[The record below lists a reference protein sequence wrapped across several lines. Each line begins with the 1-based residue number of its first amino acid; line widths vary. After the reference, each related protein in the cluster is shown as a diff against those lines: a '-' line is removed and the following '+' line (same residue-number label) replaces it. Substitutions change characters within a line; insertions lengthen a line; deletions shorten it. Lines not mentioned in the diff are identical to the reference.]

1 MATYIQGLTDYIPQ
15 IQPFKPDYNFLSN
28 VLQTRQGKYDANYNQ
43 LSSVYTS
50 LFNAPMSRES
60 DIKRK
65 DEFFKNIDQNIKKIS
80 GLDLSLQQNV
90 DAASKVFQPF
100 YDDKNMVNDMV
111 KTRQIQNGLEAHE
124 RFKNCLDPK
133 KCGDLQAWNEGLQ
146 EIQYKAEEFKKT
158 TDEEAL
164 NFSIPEYT
172 PFLNW
177 KKEAIKG
184 AAALKYDVTQDR
196 NTGQWI
202 VSDTNG
208 VLVKGGL
215 YSIYQSMYGDDP
227 RVQANYDTKAYVKRK
242 STVAGMIPQYGSEEA
257 AEKAYINDVIANS
270 TKRVTK
276 LQNRFFGYSEAVE
289 QKATVLQQKKDSIGL
304 IPDEED
310 NLIDVLQIDESLK
323 KVNDVL
329 ETTNNKINNDADNTD
344 IRTLRA
350 RADAATAF
358 ELNQADIMDLAS
370 TMSMRGAKSQ
380 IKMANPYTLAK
391 TTSDLSL
398 RNALTLAEYN
408 RTTGLLNISAK
419 HAADLDK
426 YNFEHGI
433 KSGAI
438 TTKPTVM
445 EDASWETYSQDPT
458 KSIEQDQAVGRDFK
472 QKQVNSSE
480 DFIFNAFKTAKL
492 AASTNNAS
500 AKNYLNS
507 TFGYN
512 WAKFTT
518 KQDLVNYLKSK
529 RKGSVDVFNTTITAL
544 DQSKNPH
551 DDLAWAKPLLNNGK
565 GSAIMNIKILGQ
577 AAEGS
582 AEHIA
587 SVNKGIV
594 KSLKGQA
601 GVGGKNYIL
610 YNADLLL
617 TSDGYLNSN
626 KEEFIA
632 KYNQRYGGKGGDAED
647 VYDELYPKFVETYRT
662 TKGASLSQGF
672 DKSGT
677 GTYTGRALK
686 YTNLSPSKPQDPGL
700 TNAISLLTDL
710 SNTNNFNA
718 VNGLPYEEN
727 IKNVDADKS
736 QAIKNLLPEIL
747 SDISTTDKKK
757 ANLSFD
763 LIESPVAGNNPDLS
777 SVTLRFNSAYMAKF
791 VGTKANP
798 KALYAYKDE
807 IADGNLTFFYNNKE
821 VQTTTTNSLQ
831 ANPLTT
837 ILKTKGVSFDHWPKG
852 GKTVTTYDESNGM
865 FNAVRQRYV
874 YDPRTFKGHLSAP
887 EITQMS
893 LAEFNSFYENEMDN
907 LERQEKA
914 NIKWEQEHL
923 APYYKN
929 KQPK

>member
-15 IQPFKPDYNFLSN
+15 IQPFRPDYNFLSN
-28 VLQTRQGKYDANYNQ
+28 VLQTRQSKYDANYNQ

-50 LFNAPMSRES
+50 LFNAPMSRDS

-111 KTRQIQNGLEAHE
+111 KTRQIQNGLDAHE
-124 RFKNCLDPK
+124 RYKNCNDPK
-133 KCGDLQAWNEGLQ
+133 KCGELQAWNEGLQ
-146 EIQYKAEEFKKT
+146 EIQFKADEFRKT
-158 TDEEAL
+158 TDDEAL

-177 KKEAIKG
+177 KKDAIKA

-196 NTGQWI
+196 DTGQWI

-215 YSIYQSMYGDDP
+215 ASIYQSMYGDDP

-242 STVAGMIPQYGSEEA
+242 NTVASMIPQYGSEEA
-257 AEKAYINDVIANS
+257 AEKVYINDVIANS

-276 LQNRFFGYSEAVE
+276 LQNQFYGYSEAVA
-289 QKATVLQQKKDSIGL
+289 QKATVLKQKKDSIGL

-310 NLIDVLQIDESLK
+310 NLIDVLQIDESLN
-323 KVNDVL
+323 KVTDAL
-329 ETTNNKINNDADNTD
+329 ETTHNKINNNTD
-344 IRTLRA
+344 STDLRTLRA

-358 ELNQADIMDLAS
+358 ELTQADIIDLAS
-370 TMSMRGAKSQ
+370 TMSMRGAKSE
-380 IKMANPYTLAK
+380 IKMANPFALAK

-398 RNALTLAEYN
+398 RNSLTLAEYN

-426 YNFEHGI
+426 YNVEHGI

-438 TTKPTVM
+438 TTKPIVM
-445 EDASWETYSQDPT
+445 EDAAWETYSQDPT
-458 KSIEQDQAVGRDFK
+458 KTIEQDQAIGKDFK
-472 QKQVNSSE
+472 QKQVESSD
-480 DFIFNAFKTAKL
+480 DFIFNTFKTAKL

-500 AKNYLNS
+500 AKNYLNT
-507 TFGYN
+507 TFGAN
-512 WAKFTT
+512 WSKFTT
-518 KQDLVNYLKSK
+518 KDDLINYFKSK
-529 RKGSVDVFNTTITAL
+529 HKGSVDVFNTTITAL
-544 DQSKNPH
+544 DQSKNPQ
-551 DDLAWAKPLLNNGK
+551 DDLTWAKPLLNNGK
-565 GSAIMNIKILGQ
+565 GSAIMNIKLLGQ

-587 SVNKGIV
+587 NVNKGIV
-594 KSLKGQA
+594 KSLKGQS

-632 KYNQRYGGKGGDAED
+632 KYNQRYGDSGGEGGD
-647 VYDELYPKFVETYRT
+647 VFDEIYPKFVETYRT
-662 TKGASLSQGF
+662 TKGASLSQGY
-672 DKSGT
+672 DLSGT
-677 GTYTGRALK
+677 GKHTAHALK
-686 YTNLSPSKPQDPGL
+686 YSNLSPSKPQDPGL
-700 TNAISLLTDL
+700 TNAIGLLTDL
-710 SNTNNFNA
+710 SNTNNFSA
-718 VNGLPYEEN
+718 VNGLPYEDN
-727 IKNVDADKS
+727 IKSVDAAKS

-747 SDISTTDKKK
+747 SDISSTDKKH
-757 ANLSFD
+757 AGLSFD
-763 LIESPVAGNNPDLS
+763 MIESPVAGNNPDLS
-777 SVTLRFNSAYMAKF
+777 AVTLRFNSDYMAKF
-791 VGTKANP
+791 VGTKASP

-821 VQTTTTNSLQ
+821 LQTSTTNALQ

-837 ILKTKGVSFDHWPKG
+837 ILKTRGVSFDHWPKG
-852 GKTVTTYDESNGM
+852 GKTVTTYDESTDM

-874 YDPRTFKGHLSAP
+874 HDPVTFKGHLSAP
-887 EITQMS
+887 EITQMP
-893 LAEFNSFYENEMDN
+893 LEDFKSFYENEMDN

-914 NIKWEQEHL
+914 NENWEQEHL
-923 APYYKN
+923 APYNKN
-929 KQPK
+929 KQSK